1 MTLSYTPPL
10 PSELGLLKLQG
21 ENLGAKIG
29 ILPPPYFPTPDQFD
43 ELRSRGHEITLHPII
58 SDIYIGSW
66 NDYWNAFTRLIYG
79 PITSTVRTHNLEWRG
94 WADSARIQA
103 GFGIR
108 MNTDYYQ
115 YGPLFN
121 NGSKN
126 WFFGHFTGSGL
137 PMRFSDKDGR
147 ILNIYQQVTQFG
159 DESFLDLPWVE
170 FPKGIGENTGPAQ
183 GVDSTSRFMQSSLDG
198 NFAAMTINYH
208 SDPYDLEDKW
218 RQPAIELMTGTLDA
232 ANKLGVP
239 IWTLQRWLNFTT
251 MRQKTRFETFQWQNN
266 KLEFDL
272 VSENKSNDGLSLL
285 IPLDNNQLVLQLVQ
299 VDGQPATFKSW
310 KVGGVSYGLVMLET
324 GSHHLVAEYS

>member
-1 MTLSYTPPL
+1 
-10 PSELGLLKLQG
+10 
-21 ENLGAKIG
+21 
-29 ILPPPYFPTPDQFD
+29 
-43 ELRSRGHEITLHPII
+43 
-58 SDIYIGSW
+58 
-66 NDYWNAFTRLIYG
+66 
-79 PITSTVRTHNLEWRG
+79 
-94 WADSARIQA
+94 
-103 GFGIR
+103 
-108 MNTDYYQ
+108 
-115 YGPLFN
+115 
-121 NGSKN
+121 
-126 WFFGHFTGSGL
+126 
-137 PMRFSDKDGR
+137 MRFSDKDGR

-170 FPKGIGENTGPAQ
+170 FTMGIGENTGPAQ